1 MEELEDVRSCCE
13 WRQVPDLP
21 MSRIAEMMGRI
32 YAADDIHA
40 LEFYG
45 KSVNIAEARK

>member
-1 MEELEDVRSCCE
+1 
-13 WRQVPDLP
+13 
-21 MSRIAEMMGRI
+21 MGRI

-45 KSVNIAEARK
+45 ESVNIAEKRK